1 MPRAAYDC
9 TLTRIIF
16 GTNWCKCM
24 CKYTIGKHTD
34 AIIYPSRYWRCS
46 YFHTLHSGGAHWY
59 LCGNTINPTQEGN
72 MTELNPGRKQNNEGF
87 CLVCTQDG
95 FILSCTVTAC
105 RTGSLQAL
113 TLLKGWNWVEQK
125 WDGDGW
131 LDKPR
136 KGVKECE
143 DGEPWWEMR
152 GIMRRLVSNREEKG
166 GWKDKRKRY
175 LVLGWTGTHTLIL
188 QYVCRKSF
196 CESLSPLVHHTAV
209 WWGLLT
215 ARRSNACAC
224 CACDA
229 AWLRLKQHCRLS
241 VTDVL
246 ILFVLYLYPSFWDPP
261 PPTPPHPHSP
271 FVSHF
276 VGFIKNVIMPSWV
289 TCQHQEV
296 CLCCHWLTWC
306 SMWGSVCLHVSISVI
321 FVSCFYGEAVCQHW
335 HSEMQ
340 THCV

>member
-261 PPTPPHPHSP
+261 PTPPHPTPTLPLSAILLAL
-271 FVSHF
+271 SR
-276 VGFIKNVIMPSWV
+276 M
-289 TCQHQEV
+289 
-296 CLCCHWLTWC
+296 
-306 SMWGSVCLHVSISVI
+306 
-321 FVSCFYGEAVCQHW
+321 
-335 HSEMQ
+335 
-340 THCV
+340 